1 MGDKGSLMSRL
12 LGNAEKFSD
21 KQVAETLQLLVTHG
35 FKRGASDIHIE
46 PHERFVLV
54 RYRIDGSLRGMH
66 KLPRQALGIVM
77 AELKKQANLRVQE
90 TTTPQEGQYD
100 VRIGETDVTV
110 HVSIMP
116 VYGGE
121 KAVLHLSV
129 RMDRPGALHELG
141 FWGAGLKTLRAVMAS
156 PHGLVTVAAPR
167 HNGIAST
174 LFSFLDQLNSPMVSI
189 ATIELRTKHRL
200 PGVSQTYLAA
210 SDMNV
215 HEGLQAAMKQD
226 PNIIMLGD
234 MPDRGTAELAVHAAT
249 TGHLVIVGMHA
260 GSAVAGALRMRV
272 AGAEPFLLVTALRAS
287 IGQRL
292 VRTLCPDCRQQYKLS
307 QDEQKQLAEQFGITG
322 PAAYKRIHDL
332 ERAAALAGFG
342 ELKQFGSNPA
352 GITHLWRPDPDGCEA
367 CEHTGYEGRTA
378 IVEVLSNTDQ
388 LHKALMGQSV
398 DSVSVVQK
406 AVLKDGFV
414 PMALD
419 GLVKA
424 LRGQTTTT
432 EVLRAAGLSSLA

>member
-1 MGDKGSLMSRL
+1 MGRL

-21 KQVAETLQLLVTHG
+21 KQIAETLQLLVTHG

-54 RYRIDGSLRGMH
+54 RYRIDGTLRGTH
-66 KLPRQALGIVM
+66 KLPRQALGMVM

-90 TTTPQEGQYD
+90 TTMPQEGQYD

-110 HVSIMP
+110 LLSVMP

-129 RMDRPGALHELG
+129 RMGRPGTLHQLG
-141 FWGAGLKTLRAVMAS
+141 FWGAGLKTLQAVLAS

-167 HNGIAST
+167 HNGMSST

-210 SDMNV
+210 SGMSV

-260 GSAVAGALRMRV
+260 DSAVAGALRMRV
-272 AGAEPFLLVTALRAS
+272 AGAEPFLLVTALRAA

-292 VRTLCPDCRQQYKLS
+292 VRILCPDCRQQYKLS
-307 QDEQKQLAEQFGITG
+307 HDEQKQLAEQFGITG
-322 PAAYKRIHDL
+322 PAAYKRIHEL
-332 ERAAALAGFG
+332 ERAAALAGLG
-342 ELKQFGSNPA
+342 DLKQFGSNPA
-352 GITHLWRPDPDGCEA
+352 GITHLWRPDPDGCES
-367 CEHTGYEGRTA
+367 CEHSGYEGRTA

-432 EVLRAAGLSSLA
+432 EVVQAAGLSPLA

>member
-1 MGDKGSLMSRL
+1 MGDKGSLMGRL
-12 LGNAEKFSD
+12 LGNTEKFSD
-21 KQVAETLQLLVTHG
+21 KQVAETLQLLVSHG

-54 RYRIDGSLRGMH
+54 RYRIDGALRGIH
-66 KLPRQALGIVM
+66 KLPRPALGVVM
-77 AELKKQANLRVQE
+77 AELKKLANLHVQE
-90 TTTPQEGQYD
+90 THMPQEGQYD
-100 VRIGETDVTV
+100 VRIDDTDVTV
-110 HVSIMP
+110 HLSVMP

-129 RMDRPGALHELG
+129 RLGKPGALHQLG
-141 FWGAGLKTLRAVMAS
+141 FWGAGLKTLQGVLAS

-167 HNGIAST
+167 HNGISST

-200 PGVSQTYLAA
+200 PGVNQSYLAT
-210 SDMNV
+210 SGMSV

-249 TGHLVIVGMHA
+249 TGHLVVVGLHA
-260 GSAVAGALRMRV
+260 DSAVAGALRMRV
-272 AGAEPFLLVTALRAS
+272 AGAEPFLLVSALRAS

-292 VRTLCPDCRQQYKLS
+292 VRTLCPDCREQYRLTH
-307 QDEQKQLAEQFGITG
+307 DEQKQLAEQFGIAG
-322 PAAYKRIHDL
+322 PNAYKRIHELD
-332 ERAAALAGFG
+332 RAAAAGFG
-342 ELKQFGSNPA
+342 DLKQFGSSPT
-352 GITHLWRPDPDGCEA
+352 GITYLWRPDPEGCES
-367 CEHTGYEGRTA
+367 CEHTGYSGRTA

-388 LHKALMGQSV
+388 LHKALMGRDI
-398 DSVSVVQK
+398 DSVSAVQK

-414 PMALD
+414 PMAVD

-424 LRGQTTTT
+424 LRGKTTVT
-432 EVLRAAGLSSLA
+432 EVLRAAGISPLA